1 MNVWQAL
8 YIYAGLS
15 NTFHFIPLNI
25 YYLRFRDPGVIL
37 FGGKLILGFSF
48 PPSANHLIS
57 PPACNK

>member
-8 YIYAGLS
+8 YVYAGLS

-37 FGGKLILGFSF
+37 FGGKLILGLFPSLSKSSYFS
-48 PPSANHLIS
+48 PSM
-57 PPACNK
+57 